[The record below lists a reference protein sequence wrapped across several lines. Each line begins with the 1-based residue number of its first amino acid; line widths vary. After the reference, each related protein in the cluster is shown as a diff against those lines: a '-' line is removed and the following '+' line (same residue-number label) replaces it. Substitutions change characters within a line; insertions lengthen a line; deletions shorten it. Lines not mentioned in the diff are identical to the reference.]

1 MADKVS
7 MALAELV
14 RKAEADGDV
23 DFLKEGVRVLSQ
35 ALMEVEVA
43 QHIGAE
49 RYERSGERN
58 GQRNGYR
65 DRTWDTRV
73 GTLDLKVPRV
83 RDGSYFPS
91 LLEPR
96 KRAERALVAVV
107 REAYVQGVSTRRVD
121 DLVKALG
128 LDGIS
133 RSQVSRL
140 CEELDAEVERFRQRK
155 LDGSYPYLW
164 LDATFVKVRHD
175 HRVVSMAIVIAIGVN
190 ADGQREVL
198 GVDVGPSEDG
208 AFWHAFLRSLVAR
221 GLSGVNLVTSDAHE
235 GLKGA
240 IAAVLQGASWQ
251 RCRTHFMRN
260 ALALVP
266 KAAQQMVAAT
276 IRTVFV
282 QPDAA
287 TAREQWRRV
296 ADQLRP
302 RFPRV
307 AQLLDDAEDE
317 VLAYLA
323 FPQEHWRQIWSNNPQ
338 ERLNKEVKRR
348 TDVVGIFPN
357 DRAVIRLVGAIL
369 AEQNDEWQIAR
380 RYFSAESLAKLS
392 PAPISDLLPTPSLV
406 EAA

>member
-1 MADKVS
+1 MADTLS

-14 RKAEADGDV
+14 RKAEVEPDV
-23 DFLKEGVRVLSQ
+23 DVLREGVRVLSQ
-35 ALMEVEVA
+35 ALLELEVA
-43 QHIGAE
+43 QHLGAE
-49 RYERSGERN
+49 RHERTPERT

-65 DRTWDTRV
+65 DRAWDTRV
-73 GTLDLKVPRV
+73 GTVELRVPRV
-83 RDGSYFPS
+83 RDGSFFPS

-96 KRAERALVAVV
+96 KRAERALVGVI

-128 LDGIS
+128 LEGIS
-133 RSQVSRL
+133 KSQVSRL
-140 CEELDAEVERFRQRK
+140 CEELDAEVERFRTRR
-155 LDGSYPYLW
+155 LEGSYPYVW
-164 LDATFVKVRHD
+164 VDATFLKVRD
-175 HRVVSMAIVIAIGVN
+175 GGRVVSLAVVIAVGVN
-190 ADGQREVL
+190 AEGQREIL

-208 AFWHAFLRSLVAR
+208 AFWLAFLRSLVAR
-221 GLSGVNLVTSDAHE
+221 GLRGVQLVTSDSHQ

-260 ALALVP
+260 ALGLVP
-266 KAAQQMVAAT
+266 KGAQPMVAAT

-287 TAREQWRRV
+287 GARETWRKV
-296 ADQLRP
+296 ADGFRG
-302 RFPRV
+302 RFPRL

-323 FPQEHWRQIWSNNPQ
+323 FPPEHWRQIWSNNPQ

-357 DRAVIRLVGAIL
+357 DRAVIRLVGAVL
-369 AEQNDEWQIAR
+369 AEQHDEWQITR
-380 RYFSAESLAKLS
+380 RYFSAESLAKLT
-392 PAPISDLLPTPSLV
+392 APPPPDPLLALT
-406 EAA
+406 EAAA